1 MRPIL
6 LTLMLVLLLTG
17 SGEAGEDWV
26 KRFEIISTEGNT
38 LVLCTSDTLSSCRVE
53 GLERVL
59 ACEQRM
65 REAMAR
71 LDEVLRFNHESLLNR
86 KSGEAR
92 ISLNV
97 GEGAFQQWDRTI
109 RDCVKET
116 P

>member
-17 SGEAGEDWV
+17 SGEAGE
-26 KRFEIISTEGNT
+26 KIKIIDIQTSG
-38 LVLCTSDTLSSCRVE
+38 CTASQTWNGKEFPPPTCY
-53 GLERVL
+53 
-59 ACEQRM
+59 QRM